1 MRVQLLTLRSVFSL
15 LPLLSA
21 QAFASD
27 VKDPFFKD
35 QWSLKNSGQVL
46 LRKETDLKRVRL
58 IGKAN
63 ADINWQSLQE
73 INLKKNNVVV
83 AVLDSGV
90 DINHPDLKNN
100 IWFNEKACLGDEK
113 NAYKDCYGR
122 NVLDGNNDLIDEVGH
137 GTHVAGLIA
146 AVANEIGIRGVAD
159 SGVKILP
166 VKVLNQK
173 VNGFSYNN
181 KLVTSIIA
189 EGMNYAISKNVDVI
203 NLSLG
208 WPKIIDT
215 PEIRKAFEVAYQ
227 KNIIVIA
234 ASGNNNKDLPTYP
247 CSYSNVICVG
257 AIDNQGQMSE
267 FSNFGD
273 RVDFVA
279 PGVGMISTFP
289 NNLESRTL
297 RMKGYEVKDGSSQ
310 AAPLVA
316 GIAAAIRA
324 VNPELSVDEVKNILI
339 SSAQK
344 TLFNDESKKFINY
357 GLVNMKAAL
366 DLAQTSVKDRAIL
379 VNKENDEVLYDE
391 NLTFKYTLPLQ
402 FLKKDGSEKKSTV
415 VCIESLSKAIGFEET
430 CVETEENKVV
440 FNGKI
445 IDQFLDSH
453 IELKAKVNGE
463 AYRLNL
469 ILSKKVSENQLTNL
483 LTLENVDFNK
493 MALVQPGR
501 KISKLAKIIDRYS
514 LVSKPEYYFLDPQK
528 QTENTVI
535 SFLGEADKVY
545 GLKEIN
551 LKQKVDR
558 VLSIHRA
565 DINLDGK
572 ADIFIYAMSK
582 DRLNLEFYL
591 FNDKLQPLFGKDSK
605 WTFPLSVFEGLK
617 IDGQK
622 EQFNWTQIQ
631 TTNWG
636 TIQVP
641 AMLKSHVIPE
651 IDNSSDILL
660 NQKKAR
666 NHLFYFE
673 PVKSTDKIQLR
684 LRVLDNVNLEEK
696 LLAKLGVRNSR
707 DMKNAYL
714 VSLLAQTHEDVK
726 ESRNRAIYILDN
738 HGDTVYYEVTYSPK
752 EKDGFSIKTV
762 DSGEQIE
769 TALAYDMTD
778 AQTGKIGQKK
788 MMTYLLSRSSAQL
801 FTYDEGRLGSE
812 LIVNNAWENPI
823 LALIGSFDLGSET
836 KFLFENRYSISLVSE
851 SGKVEE
857 LPVYRDSSFPG
868 QSFSEGIKPILIN
881 SSVALYVNSTLVF
894 GNRVYSM
901 TDTQNQGF
909 IRPIAHSVSIPEN
922 CLALNAES
930 WDSLSDYKYMFL
942 CKSNN
947 GNVTLNSLSL
957 SHE

>member
-1 MRVQLLTLRSVFSL
+1 MKALLFTFTSL
-15 LPLLSA
+15 LSM
-21 QAFASD
+21 QAFANE
-27 VKDPFFKD
+27 VNDPFFKD
-35 QWSLKNSGQVL
+35 QWYLQNSGQVL
-46 LRKETDLKRVRL
+46 LRKENDLKRVRL
-58 IGKAN
+58 VGKKS
-63 ADINWQSLQE
+63 ADINWTS
-73 INLKKNNVVV
+73 LKKLNIKKSNVVV

-90 DINHPDLKNN
+90 DIKHADLKNN
-100 IWFNEKACLGDEK
+100 IWFNEKTCTGDEA
-113 NAYKDCYGR
+113 NVYKDCYGR
-122 NVLDGNNDLIDEVGH
+122 NILEGNNDLIDEVGH

-146 AVANEIGIRGVAD
+146 AVANNIGITGVAD
-159 SGVKILP
+159 AGVKILP

-227 KNIIVIA
+227 KNIVVIA
-234 ASGNNNKDLPTYP
+234 AAGNNNKDLPTYP
-247 CSYSNVICVG
+247 CSYANVICVG
-257 AIDNQGQMSE
+257 AIDNQGNMSE

-279 PGVGMISTFP
+279 PGVSIISTFP

-316 GIAAAIRA
+316 GIAAGIKA
-324 VNPELSVDEVKNILI
+324 VNPDLTVDEIKNILI

-344 TLFNDESKKFINY
+344 SLANEESKKFVNF
-357 GLVNMKAAL
+357 GLVNMQKAL
-366 DLAQTSVKDRAIL
+366 ELAQNSLKGRVVLI
-379 VNKENDEVLYDE
+379 NKENDEVLYSED
-391 NLTFKYTLPLQ
+391 LTFEYTLPLQ
-402 FLKKDGSEKKSTV
+402 YLKKANAERSTAKI
-415 VCIESLSKAIGFEET
+415 CLETLSDAISFEES
-430 CVETEENKVV
+430 CLETNEKTIT
-440 FNGKI
+440 FKGKI
-445 IDQFLDSH
+445 EDLYSDSH
-453 IELKAKVNGE
+453 IELKASVNGE
-463 AYRLNL
+463 SYRLNL
-469 ILSKKVSENQLTNL
+469 ILSKKMSENNLSNL

-501 KISKLAKIIDRYS
+501 KISKLAKIIDRYN
-514 LVSKPEYYFLDPQK
+514 LISKPEYYFLDPQK
-528 QTENTVI
+528 QADKTVI
-535 SFLGEADKVY
+535 SFLGQTNKSYE
-545 GLKEIN
+545 LKDIDLN
-551 LKQKVDR
+551 QKVDR

-591 FNDKLQPLFGKDSK
+591 FDSNLKPLFGKDSK
-605 WTFPLSVFEGLK
+605 WTFPVSTFEGLK
-617 IDGQK
+617 IDNQK
-622 EQFNWTQIQ
+622 ELFNWTQIK
-631 TTNWG
+631 TEHWG
-636 TIQVP
+636 KIQVP
-641 AMLKSHVIPE
+641 AMLKSHVIPD

-666 NHLFYFE
+666 NHLFYLE
-673 PVKSTDKIQLR
+673 PIKSADKVQLR
-684 LRVLDNVNLEEK
+684 LRVLDNVKVEAS
-696 LLAKLGVRNSR
+696 LLKKLGIRSSR
-707 DMKNAYL
+707 DMKNVYL
-714 VSLLAQTHEDVK
+714 VSLLAQTEEDVREAK
-726 ESRNRAIYILDN
+726 NRAVYILDN
-738 HGDTVYYEVTYSPK
+738 YGETTYYEVTYSPFEK
-752 EKDGFSIKTV
+752 EAFTYKEI

-778 AQTGKIGQKK
+778 AKTGKIARKK
-788 MMTYLLSRSSAQL
+788 MMTYLLDRSSAQL
-801 FTYDEGRLGSE
+801 FTYDEGRLGDES
-812 LIVNNAWENPI
+812 IVKNVWENPI
-823 LALIGSFDLGSET
+823 LALLGSFDLGKET
-836 KFLFENRYSISLVSE
+836 KYLFENRYSISLVSE
-851 SGKVEE
+851 NGKTAE
-857 LPVYRDSSFPG
+857 LPIYRDSSFPG

-881 SSVALYVNSTLVF
+881 GAVALYVNSTLVF

-901 TDTQNQGF
+901 VDTQNQGF

-930 WDSLSDYKYMFL
+930 WDSLNDYKYMFL